1 LVRLKRARRVRIHL
15 AGNDPSIE
23 GLLVSRGFREYGVA
37 VPQLLIAEG
46 AEPVVLDEARL
57 LMVPRERVIFYE
69 VL

>member
-1 LVRLKRARRVRIHL
+1 MRLKRAKRVRLHL
-15 AGNDPSIE
+15 AGHEPSVE
-23 GLLVSRGFREYGVA
+23 GLLVSGGREYAVA

-57 LMVPRERVIFYE
+57 LMVPRDRVLFYE